1 MSLKERLLEDMK
13 SAMKS
18 KDKERLSVIRML
30 RAAVLNEE
38 KNKTRE
44 LDEDEV
50 IDVLAREAKKR
61 REAIPEYE
69 KAQREDHVEKLK
81 REIDIIM
88 EYLPQQLTEQEI
100 EEIVRQTIQELGANS
115 MKDMGKVMGK
125 LMSQLKGKADGKL
138 VNKIVRQHLQ

>member
-13 SAMKS
+13 RAMKS

-69 KAQREDHVEKLK
+69 KAQRENEVEKLK

-100 EEIVRQTIQELGANS
+100 EEIVRQTIQKLGANS

-125 LMSQLKGKADGKL
+125 LMPQLKGKADGKL